1 MKYTIIVLLIFFGFF
16 QINAQTVYSDEQ
28 VIEISEH
35 ILKLEKSD
43 SLLRA
48 ELASIDKSMLD
59 VTKFSSPKF
68 VNVCGKLSGF
78 NTSKFPING
87 INLQLVKENG
97 EIIIQKTKNDGDF
110 NFKNISTTEN
120 YTFKISEEDSK
131 AITAAQITISD
142 CTGKLVTTI
151 TKTSAGLFEY
161 KMLDLEKSKLNILA
175 DEPTDLKTKQQ
186 ASPIKLINVCGK
198 IYGFSKVKFPINDIN
213 LQLVK
218 ADGEIVVQKTINN
231 GDFNFSNI
239 FSDENYT
246 FKISEED
253 AKSIPAK
260 QIVITDCSGKTLNTI
275 YKNGD
280 GLFEYKPL
288 EIDKTHLNILTNDL
302 DPIAKVKLLK
312 ENYKKAQDELAVSKK
327 QLREMSLLMT
337 TRFNS
342 GKESK
347 VGCDSLKFK
356 YDALEKK
363 YNDLTGANHHKNDTS
378 DDEEKHQKSSEN
390 GITFN
395 NIHFKL
401 NDDVLDREAKHAL
414 DKIAKKLRRNKH
426 ISLMLEGHTDNS
438 GNEVTNQLLSNSRAI
453 AVRKYLI
460 SKGVNP
466 IRLMCKGFSSF
477 QPISSNDTEEGQKQN
492 RRVEFKVIQ
501 Q

>member
-1 MKYTIIVLLIFFGFF
+1 MKKIIVVFLIFIGLFKSK
-16 QINAQTVYSDEQ
+16 AQTVYSDEQ
-28 VIEISEH
+28 VIEISEY
-35 ILKLEKSD
+35 ILKLETSD

-59 VTKFSSPKF
+59 VAKINSPKF

-78 NTSKFPING
+78 NSSKFPING

-110 NFKNISTTEN
+110 NFKNIIATEN
-120 YTFKISEEDSK
+120 YTFKISEEDTK
-131 AITAAQITISD
+131 GITASQIIVSD

-161 KMLDLEKSKLNILA
+161 KMLDVEKSKLNILA
-175 DEPTDLKTKQQ
+175 DEPADPKMKQQ
-186 ASPIKLINVCGK
+186 INPIKLINVCGK
-198 IYGFSKVKFPINDIN
+198 LYGFNKVKFPINDFN

-246 FKISEED
+246 FRISEEE

-288 EIDKTHLNILTNDL
+288 DIDKTHLNIISNDL
-302 DPIAKVKLLK
+302 DPIAKVKILK
-312 ENYKKAQDELAVSKK
+312 ENYKKTQDELALSKK
-327 QLREMSLLMT
+327 QLREMSLLMA

-347 VGCDSLKFK
+347 GGCDSLRIK
-356 YDALEKK
+356 YEVLEKK
-363 YNDLTGANHHKNDTS
+363 YNELTGNHKNEKS
-378 DDEEKHQKSSEN
+378 DDNDEKSQKTNDNE
-390 GITFN
+390 ITFGK
-395 NIHFKL
+395 IHFKL
-401 NDDVLDREAKHAL
+401 NDDVLDREAKHSL
-414 DKIAKKLRRNKH
+414 DKVAKKLRRNKR
-426 ISLMLEGHTDNS
+426 ISIMLEGHTDNT
-438 GNEVTNQLLSNSRAI
+438 GNEETNQLLSNSRAI

-466 IRLMCKGFSSF
+466 IRMMCKGFSSF
-477 QPISSNDTEEGQKQN
+477 QPIASNDTDEGQKQN
-492 RRVEFKVIQ
+492 RRVEIKVIQ